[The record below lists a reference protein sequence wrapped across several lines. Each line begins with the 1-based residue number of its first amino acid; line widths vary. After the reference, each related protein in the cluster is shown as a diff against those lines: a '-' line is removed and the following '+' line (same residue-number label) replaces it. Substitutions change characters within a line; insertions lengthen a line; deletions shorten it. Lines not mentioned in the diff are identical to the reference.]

1 MSKIL
6 IFTTGIFCL
15 FGNVNASLDNVIIPN
30 IGWHNAKVKTS
41 EKSELGDVISKKIE
55 NPKRKILN
63 DCMAKKEDSCITKI
77 KQSEQTKCDLTNIE
91 KIIFKTEQKYGIPHG
106 LLLGIA
112 LTESGKTDQNS
123 KRFIPWPW
131 TINANGKG
139 YRLKSKQEAMQKVKE
154 LQDSGIFLIDV
165 GCMQINLVH
174 HSKAFRSLNEAF
186 TPEKNIEY
194 AAKFLVSLYEQKKSW
209 EKATKCY
216 HSANELLNNRY
227 YCSVMRNYEKVL
239 NMPKPPQHED
249 KVMHYLCKND
259 VKVSHYLCKNETKT
273 PANVR
278 KNKNIEVFDGSAN
291 SAETI
296 DDAISKRLQ
305 ALGKMMLARSSR

>member
-1 MSKIL
+1 MLRRINWDVKQNVVFLNTSNYLVVNMNKLLTFI
-6 IFTTGIFCL
+6 TGFFYL

-30 IGWHNAKVKTS
+30 IDWHNANVKQ
-41 EKSELGDVISKKIE
+41 IE
-55 NPKRKILN
+55 QP
-63 DCMAKKEDSCITKI
+63 
-77 KQSEQTKCDLTNIE
+77 KCDLTNIE
-91 KIIFKTEQKYGIPHG
+91 KFILKTEQKYGIPQG

-123 KRFIPWPW
+123 KRFTPWPW

-154 LQDSGIFLIDV
+154 LQDSGIYLIDV

-259 VKVSHYLCKNETKT
+259 VKVSHYL
-273 PANVR
+273 R
-278 KNKNIEVFDGSAN
+278 KDESFDNRVKSDQ
-291 SAETI
+291 TI

-305 ALGKMMLARSSR
+305 ALGKMMLARSSRY